1 MIKIKKFQNLN
12 ISEGVKIC
20 LKHHLYVPTWS
31 FQLWLTS
38 PYFKEI
44 IKQIFILYKN
54 NVPVGASIVLD
65 NIWEV
70 NVGFFIKPEFRRL
83 GFGQKLMNT
92 VVKNNKNYELRYD
105 YGISSSRLFFENTT
119 KKFDNIRNM
128 YY

>member
-1 MIKIKKFQNLN
+1 MIKVKKFQDSN
-12 ISEGVKIC
+12 INEGIKIC

-31 FQLWLTS
+31 FQLWLTHS
-38 PYFKEI
+38 FYKI
-44 IKQIFILYKN
+44 QIKSIFIIYKKDA
-54 NVPVGASIVLD
+54 PVGASIVLNNNWD
-65 NIWEV
+65 V

-119 KKFDNIRNM
+119 KEFDNISRVF
-128 YY
+128 